1 MRVVNIM
8 VGRVF
13 MLLCNFVF
21 ISSVMMGQ
29 SDDSREGMEDIAKY
43 ISMEVISD
51 HASMDSDFIKLDI
64 RNKSPYRIY
73 YGASYHFQKF
83 TGKGWKDVEFSGADI
98 GWEPGLHWLDSQQA
112 VIKKCYLYRE
122 YYDYIPGIYRILKQ
136 FEYDIPPQKY
146 KVKKYATFIL
156 KDDGTVGVFPSEKVS
171 MVKPAS
177 SDSIFHVSDSAV
189 EEVYQVVEDMPEYPG
204 GCEELLKLID
214 DNLQYPDVA
223 RKCKIQGRVVVSVV
237 IDEHGS
243 LIKPQIMRSIFPS
256 LDEEALRVVG
266 IISKKLWKPG
276 KQNGTAVKVKY
287 PISVI
292 FKLDD

>member
-1 MRVVNIM
+1 
-8 VGRVF
+8 
-13 MLLCNFVF
+13 
-21 ISSVMMGQ
+21 
-29 SDDSREGMEDIAKY
+29 
-43 ISMEVISD
+43 
-51 HASMDSDFIKLDI
+51 
-64 RNKSPYRIY
+64 
-73 YGASYHFQKF
+73 
-83 TGKGWKDVEFSGADI
+83 
-98 GWEPGLHWLDSQQA
+98 
-112 VIKKCYLYRE
+112 
-122 YYDYIPGIYRILKQ
+122 
-136 FEYDIPPQKY
+136 
-146 KVKKYATFIL
+146 
-156 KDDGTVGVFPSEKVS
+156 

-204 GCEELLKLID
+204 GREALLKLID

-276 KQNGTAVKVKY
+276 NKMEQ
-287 PISVI
+287 
-292 FKLDD
+292 L

>member
-1 MRVVNIM
+1 MQVVHSM
-8 VGRVF
+8 AGKVF
-13 MLLCNFVF
+13 VILCNFIF
-21 ISSVMMGQ
+21 ISPVIMAQ
-29 SDDSREGMEDIAKY
+29 SDDSREGMKDIAKY

-51 HASMDSDFIKLDI
+51 HVSMDSNFIKLDI

-73 YGASYHFQKF
+73 YGTFYHFQQF
-83 TGKGWKDVEFSGADI
+83 TGKGSKDVEFSRANI

-122 YYDYIPGIYRILKQ
+122 YYDYILGIYRILKQ
-136 FEYDIPPQKY
+136 FEYDTPPQKY

-171 MVKPAS
+171 MVKPAF
-177 SDSIFHVSDSAV
+177 SDSIFHVPDSAV

-204 GCEELLKLID
+204 GCEALLKLID

-266 IISKKLWKPG
+266 IISKKCWKPG

-287 PISVI
+287 PIFVI
-292 FKLDD
+292 LKLDD